1 MSLFF
6 EALES
11 VSVLFILI
19 IIGFLAGRGGLVSEN
34 GSKELTKL
42 VIYVTLPATILTAMM
57 RALNMEALK
66 ELLIITLVTALS
78 YFVIVPIAYLLTR
91 KFKLPAHQ
99 RDVLFIGACMSNVTF
114 MGFPVLVA
122 LYGEGVLFFAAL
134 SQVFVFEFFSWFF
147 ALHILQ
153 RNVSSEATKIS
164 IISVL
169 KRPTIIAA
177 IIGMILFLTQ
187 LPVPNFMLKTI
198 RMTGAATSP
207 LAMIIVGLMLSKSD
221 VKKSLS
227 NKYLY
232 YTSAIKLII
241 IPSVILCIMYVIGM
255 RDLVLGLPTVE
266 LAMPTAAYLAMLS
279 SIAGNDTELASQQVF
294 VSSLLSVATIPVM
307 ATIIISL
314 MPAA

>member
-1 MSLFF
+1 MSLFLA
-6 EALES
+6 ALES

-19 IIGFLAGRGGLVSEN
+19 IFGFIVGKSKLISDN
-34 GSKELTKL
+34 GSKDLTKL
-42 VIYVTLPATILTAMM
+42 VIYVTLPATILSAMIRPLEM
-57 RALNMEALK
+57 NALK
-66 ELLIITLVTALS
+66 DLLIITLVTAAT
-78 YFVIVPIAYLLTR
+78 YVIIIPIAYFIT
-91 KFKLPAHQ
+91 KKYHLPANQ

-122 LYGEGVLFFAAL
+122 LYGEDVLFYAAL

-153 RNVSSEATKIS
+153 RHVNSEATKIN
-164 IISVL
+164 ILTVL

-177 IIGMILFLTQ
+177 LIGMALFLTQ
-187 LPVPNFMLKTI
+187 IPIPNFLLRTI
-198 RMTGAATSP
+198 KMTGAATSP
-207 LAMIIVGLMLSKSD
+207 IAMIIVGLMLSKSD

-241 IPSVILCIMYVIGM
+241 IPSVILCLMYLLGIRG
-255 RDLVLGLPTVE
+255 LILGLPTVE

-294 VSSLLSVATIPVM
+294 VSSFLSVLTIPVM
-307 ATIIISL
+307 ATVAINL
-314 MPAA
+314 MTLS